1 MFCPNCGKEIN
12 DNSNYCLYCGHKFT
26 EDAEDSIYSH
36 SYYKDGYKKN
46 NISYKKPEFSFG
58 DIFLKGV
65 FTMLGLFLCLIAFL
79 FLKNIVAGDMLSFDK
94 MKYEQYVENPSLIPE
109 LTQPETLSG
118 FLDNLKNV
126 QTFLELYLKLS
137 DDDMDT
143 KLETFDKYRKELLK
157 MQNFDNSNLLD
168 GNVRYQIP
176 RTAKEFKAIQKQYA
190 KTLSKVGLMIAA
202 DESYSKYH
210 LVEDARFTYKKY
222 GKYLPTD
229 IREYLKLRADNYKAC
244 MYKDELIVKPYELA
258 KRIGDFEKFMNAN
271 KEFRYSEEVRD
282 YVFSYTFIYSF
293 TSDRTNTVF
302 LNKKAFVKSDKKFM
316 KEYPNSQLKEL
327 FSHLASSANGIS
339 EKQFDDMYPYEYQ
352 KNLDA
357 IKPEKS
363 DLADIFAT
371 VRKNIMKL
379 KSDANFQYTYY
390 SATNT
395 WAVYDPSKP
404 LKKGDIILAQADN
417 GYEVYDNK
425 YKKTNQTLQ
434 LEENAKF
441 FIKNDQLYAYSPK
454 HLQIQSL
461 ESSYG
466 SFSFRTI
473 SVKAIKQIF
482 PDVLII
488 NIDTFGEYSVQ
499 IDKPAGTKTYMLIST
514 SGGNYEGYHLSGNIE
529 IGELSNIFT
538 ISDDKVQ
545 VNFSS
550 ETGNED
556 YHIYFIN
563 QQAGQSEQTS
573 GMEST
578 SAN

>member
-12 DNSNYCLYCGHKFT
+12 DSSKYCLYCGHKF
-26 EDAEDSIYSH
+26 EEEKIEEIYSH
-36 SYYKDGYKKN
+36 SYYKDGYTKKN
-46 NISYKKPEFSFG
+46 NSYKKTEYSFG

-65 FTMLGLFLCLIAFL
+65 FATLGLFLCLIAFM
-79 FLKNIVAGDMLSFDK
+79 FLKNFIASDMLSFDK
-94 MKYEQYVENPSLIPE
+94 MKYEQYIENPSLIPE

-118 FLDNLKNV
+118 FLENLKDV

-157 MQNFDNSNLLD
+157 VQNFDNTNLLD

-176 RTAKEFKAIQKQYA
+176 RTEKEFKAIQKEYA
-190 KTLSKVGLMIAA
+190 KTLSKVGLMIEAN
-202 DESYSKYH
+202 ENYSKYH

-222 GKYLPTD
+222 GKYMPQN
-229 IREYLKLRADNYKAC
+229 IREYLKLRADNYQPC
-244 MYKDELIVKPYELA
+244 MHKDELLIKPYKLA
-258 KRIGDFEKFMNAN
+258 QRIGEFEKFMNAN
-271 KEFRYSEEVRD
+271 QEFRYIDEVKD
-282 YVFSYTFIYSF
+282 YLFSYTFIYTF
-293 TSDRTNTVF
+293 TSDRTNMIFV
-302 LNKKAFVKSDKKFM
+302 NKKVFAKSDKKFI
-316 KEYPNSQLKEL
+316 KNYPNSGLKEL

-339 EKQFDDMYPYEYQ
+339 EKQFDEMYPYEYQ

-357 IKPEKS
+357 IKPNKS
-363 DLADIFAT
+363 DLSDIFAA

-395 WAVYDPSKP
+395 WETYDPSKP
-404 LKKGDIILAQADN
+404 LKKGDMILAQAND
-417 GYEVYDNK
+417 GYEVYDNT

-441 FIKNDQLYAYSPK
+441 FIKNNQLYAYSPK

-461 ESSYG
+461 ECSYG

-482 PDVLII
+482 PDILII

-499 IDKPAGTKTYMLIST
+499 IDKPSGAKTYMLIST
-514 SGGNYEGYHLSGNIE
+514 SGGNYEDYHLSGNIE

-545 VNFSS
+545 VNFTSAS
-550 ETGNED
+550 GNED

-563 QQAGQSEQTS
+563 QQASPAVEQEKSVETS
-573 GMEST
+573 V
-578 SAN
+578 N